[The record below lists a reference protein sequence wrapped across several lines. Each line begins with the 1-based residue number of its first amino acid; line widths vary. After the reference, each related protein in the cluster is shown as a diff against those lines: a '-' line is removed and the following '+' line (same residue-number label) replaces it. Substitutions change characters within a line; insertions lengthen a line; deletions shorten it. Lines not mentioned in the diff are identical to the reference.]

1 MIPPPDPLSTLFEK
15 SYFVGYFSQK
25 DDIFSPLIYNA
36 FKMKYVLL
44 TGCSGGMGYET
55 TKKFIDNGYFVYG
68 LDIKEPN
75 IKDNDNFKFIKTNLR
90 DMSSI
95 EEAYKIISNEIEEL
109 DSIISMAGIYDLNSL
124 IEMSEEDFIKIFDI
138 NIFSIYRVNK
148 TFVPLLKKKGKVIM
162 VSSELAPLDPLPFTG
177 IYAITKS
184 TVEKY
189 AYSLRM
195 ELQLLDKYVSIIR
208 PGAVNTSLID
218 VSTQKIEKFTKET
231 INYSYNAERFKSI
244 VDNVES
250 KKIPP
255 IKIANL
261 AYKIV
266 DKKKPRYVYNIN
278 RNPLLIMLSILPKRF
293 QNWVIK
299 KILISK

>member
-1 MIPPPDPLSTLFEK
+1 
-15 SYFVGYFSQK
+15 
-25 DDIFSPLIYNA
+25 
-36 FKMKYVLL
+36 MKTIVL
-44 TGCSGGMGYET
+44 TGCSGGMGLVT
-55 TKKFIDNGYFVYG
+55 LKNFTSNGFFVYG
-68 LDIKEPN
+68 LDIKEPEYQS
-75 IKDNDNFKFIKTNLR
+75 DNFKFIKTNLR
-90 DMSSI
+90 ELPSI
-95 EEAYKIISNEIEEL
+95 EEAYNIISKEVNEI

-138 NIFSIYRVNK
+138 NVFAIYRVNK

-177 IYAITKS
+177 IYGITKT

-195 ELQLLDKYVSIIR
+195 ELQLLDLQVSVIR
-208 PGAVNTSLID
+208 PGAVQTSLLD
-218 VSTQKIEKFTKET
+218 VSTSKLDKFTKET
-231 INYSYNAERFKSI
+231 KHYSYNAERFKKI
-244 VDNVES
+244 VDDVES

-255 IKIANL
+255 VKIADL

-266 DKKKPRYVYNIN
+266 NKKKARYVYKIN
-278 RNPLLIMLSILPKRF
+278 RNPLLILLNICPQRF
-293 QNWVIK
+293 QNWIIK